1 MALDGKFD
9 QLKGNVQEKV
19 GEATDNQ
26 DLKKKGAENQIS
38 GKVKEMTDHAKDAVN
53 DKVDEFKNK

>member
-9 QLKGNVQEKV
+9 QLKGNVQEKF

-26 DLKKKGAENQIS
+26 DLKDKGAENKIS
-38 GKVKEMTDHAKDAVN
+38 GKVKEVTENAKDAVN
-53 DKVDEFKNK
+53 NKVDEFKNK

>member
-19 GEATDNQ
+19 GEVTDNQ
-26 DLKKKGAENQIS
+26 NLKEKGEENQIS
-38 GKVKEMTDHAKDAVN
+38 GKVKEATDYARDAVN